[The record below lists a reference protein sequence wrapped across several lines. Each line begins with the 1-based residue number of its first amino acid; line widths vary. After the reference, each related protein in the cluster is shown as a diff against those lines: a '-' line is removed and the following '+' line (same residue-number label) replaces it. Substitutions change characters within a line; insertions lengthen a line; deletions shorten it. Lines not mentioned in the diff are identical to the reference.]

1 MRKTVKI
8 ILKVIGI
15 LFLSILIVVGGYL
28 AYAFG
33 YYHRIPDMQELAVT
47 VPKAQGLTEKLTSG
61 EEYTAVTY
69 NIGFGAYLPE
79 FSFFMDGG
87 ESSWAKSKESVMS
100 TVSGAC
106 VFVKDYDPDFV
117 LLEEV
122 DIDATRSYHVN
133 QNDIIRTFFPT
144 YYETEA
150 INYDSPFLMYPL
162 TQPHGKSLSE
172 IAFLSKYPIE
182 SGMRRSLPISTSFS
196 KMLDLDRCYS
206 VSRVPVD
213 NGKTLCIYTTHTSAY
228 GMDASIREGQIG
240 MLREDMEK
248 ELAAGN
254 YVICGGDFNHDLK
267 AKEGE
272 QGAVEWACPLPR
284 TRLAKGMRFVID
296 ELSEEERLA
305 MPDSARNTDIPYKEG
320 VTFTV
325 TLDGFMVSDNI
336 SVTSYMVANGGFK
349 YSDHEPVIMRFVL
362 E

>member
-1 MRKTVKI
+1 MKKTAKNI
-8 ILKVIGI
+8 IKVIGI
-15 LFLSILIVVGGYL
+15 ILLLVIVVVGGYL
-28 AYAFG
+28 SYAFAV
-33 YYHRIPDMQELAVT
+33 YHRIPDMQELSVT
-47 VPKAQGLTEKLTSG
+47 VPETQENVGVLTSG
-61 EEYTAVTY
+61 QEYTAVTY

-106 VFVKDYDPDFV
+106 LLLKEYDPDFI
-117 LLEEV
+117 LFEEV
-122 DIDATRSYHVN
+122 DIDSTRSYHVN

-162 TQPHGKSLSE
+162 TQPHGKSVSE
-172 IAFLSKYPIE
+172 LAFLSKYPIE
-182 SGMRRSLPISTSFS
+182 SGLRRSLPISTSFS

-206 VSRVPVD
+206 ISRIPVD
-213 NGKTLCIYTTHTSAY
+213 NGKTLCIYTTHMSAY

-272 QGAVEWACPLPR
+272 NGPVEWACPLPR

-296 ELSEEERLA
+296 ELPEEEVLV

-320 VTFTV
+320 VTYTV

-336 SVTSYMVANGGFK
+336 SVTSYVVENGGFQ
-349 YSDHEPVIMRFVL
+349 YSDHEPVIMQFVL